1 MAVHIIHGRQDEN
14 INTIDGCEI
23 GDVHNIGYVHNIIYF
38 YPYVLGTSND
48 LTEYLVLSDLI
59 EILVDVTDLLGTSA
73 DTTESLIAVATNNWA
88 AGNFYN
94 DTL

>member
-14 INTIDGCEI
+14 INTIDGREI

-59 EILVDVTDLLGTSA
+59 EILVDATDLLGTSA

>member
-1 MAVHIIHGRQDEN
+1 MTVHIIHGRQDEN
-14 INTIDGCEI
+14 INTIDGREI
-23 GDVHNIGYVHNIIYF
+23 GDVHNIGYVHNVIYF
-38 YPYVLGTSND
+38 YPYVLGASND

-59 EILVDVTDLLGTSA
+59 EILVDATDLLGTSA

>member
-1 MAVHIIHGRQDEN
+1 MIVDEGHS
-14 INTIDGCEI
+14 D
-23 GDVHNIGYVHNIIYF
+23 
-38 YPYVLGTSND
+38 
-48 LTEYLVLSDLI
+48 TEDFISLVLLDLI
-59 EILVDVTDLLGTSA
+59 EILVDVTDLLGASV

>member
-1 MAVHIIHGRQDEN
+1 MKQVIVDEGHS
-14 INTIDGCEI
+14 D
-23 GDVHNIGYVHNIIYF
+23 
-38 YPYVLGTSND
+38 
-48 LTEYLVLSDLI
+48 TEDSISLVLSDLI

>member
-14 INTIDGCEI
+14 INTIDGREI

-38 YPYVLGTSND
+38 YPYILGTSND

-59 EILVDVTDLLGTSA
+59 EILVDATDLLGTSA

>member
-1 MAVHIIHGRQDEN
+1 MAVHIIYGRQDEN
-14 INTIDGCEI
+14 INTIDGREI

-48 LTEYLVLSDLI
+48 LTEYLVLSDL
-59 EILVDVTDLLGTSA
+59 TK
-73 DTTESLIAVATNNWA
+73 SLIAVATNNWTA
-88 AGNFYN
+88 DNFYN